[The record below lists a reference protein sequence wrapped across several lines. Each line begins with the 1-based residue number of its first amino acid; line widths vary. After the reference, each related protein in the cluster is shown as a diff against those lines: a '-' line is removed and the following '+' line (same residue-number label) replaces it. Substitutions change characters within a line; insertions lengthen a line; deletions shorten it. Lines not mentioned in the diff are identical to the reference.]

1 MGDTIPAGRGR
12 PAPRHLRVLAPIAV
26 LAALVAAW
34 VVPASA
40 DSPAG
45 SDTPPAAQLSQPPN
59 VGDAKLAATAYHD
72 SGAYAADLQQV
83 ADDAR
88 NWITRRVPQVENP
101 AVVFDVDETALSNW
115 PVIQADDYGRFV
127 NGDCEL
133 PDGPC
138 GWRAWDLTGQ
148 SPAIESTREVFA
160 EAIEQGAAVFF
171 ITGRDETQRAATEKN
186 LSDAGYGG
194 YTELVLAPTG
204 VHFASAAD
212 FKAPQRAAI
221 EAAGY
226 TVVANVGDQPSDLAG
241 GHAQATF
248 LLPNPFYRIP

>member
-1 MGDTIPAGRGR
+1 MDRTIPAGRGR
-12 PAPRHLRVLAPIAV
+12 PAPRRPRVLALLAV

-40 DSPAG
+40 HPPAG
-45 SDTPPAAQLSQPPN
+45 SDAPPGGQLSQPPN

-72 SGAYAADLQQV
+72 SGAYAADLQEV

-88 NWITRRVPQVENP
+88 EWITRRVPRVENP

-115 PVIQADDYGRFV
+115 TVIQANDYGRFV

-138 GWRAWDLTGQ
+138 GWRAWDLTAQ

-160 EAIEQGAAVFF
+160 EAIEHGAAVFF

-194 YTELVLAPTG
+194 YSELVLAPTG

-212 FKAPQRAAI
+212 YKAPQRAAI

-226 TVVANVGDQPSDLAG
+226 TIVANIGDQPSDLAG
-241 GHAQATF
+241 GYAQATF